1 VTSAGTGCMSALD
14 ADKYLERIEV
24 GHQAKSRT
32 AHA

>member
-1 VTSAGTGCMSALD
+1 MAALD

-24 GHQAKSRT
+24 AQHVAAL